1 MGLHILQ
8 CSSSLVAV
16 HQAVQLL
23 RSGDSDVAVAAG
35 ANLILGPELY
45 IGEAKLN
52 MLSPTGRSRMWD
64 ADADGYARGEGVAS
78 VILKRLSDAIRDG
91 DHIEC
96 VIRES
101 GVNSDGRT
109 KGITMPN
116 ELAQAELI
124 RRVYHKAG
132 LDPLDE
138 AHRCQFFEAHGTG
151 TNAGDAR
158 VSPPD
163 VSFPFSSGYLM
174 RVLTKVS
181 RHRKLRESAKPS
193 SLPAIQNKLS
203 PCTWDRSRPP

>member
-1 MGLHILQ
+1 
-8 CSSSLVAV
+8 
-16 HQAVQLL
+16 
-23 RSGDSDVAVAAG
+23 
-35 ANLILGPELY
+35 
-45 IGEAKLN
+45 

-78 VILKRLSDAIRDG
+78 VVLKRLSDAIRDG

-109 KGITMPN
+109 RGITMPN

-124 RRVYHKAG
+124 RLVYGKAG

-138 AHRCQFFEAHGTG
+138 AQRCQFFEAHGTG

-158 VSPPD
+158 VSA
-163 VSFPFSSGYLM
+163 SILFSPAPCNYQ
-174 RVLTKVS
+174 VLTKMS
-181 RHRKLRESAKPS
+181 PHRKLPESAKPF
-193 SLPAIQNKLS
+193 SLPTIQSKLH
-203 PCTWDRSRPP
+203 PCMWDQSRPPWATRRARQGWLA